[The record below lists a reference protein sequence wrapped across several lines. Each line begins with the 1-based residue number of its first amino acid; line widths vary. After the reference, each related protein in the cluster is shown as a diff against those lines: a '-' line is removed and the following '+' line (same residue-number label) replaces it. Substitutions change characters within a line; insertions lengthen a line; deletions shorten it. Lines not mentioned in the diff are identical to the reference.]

1 MALVSWRKLITAQSR
16 YRFSFARQHLFS
28 HLVVT
33 SVKSQNRSWKSHPP
47 YRLVSLPDLVRNPCL
62 TRNASISLRSI
73 KRSTAARILWASSR
87 AVLRLI
93 GGVVNEVISWRKR
106 IPISEV
112 NQGND
117 VTSDISP
124 SDASADSLKNV
135 PCSWFLVLGSL
146 FLVPCCW
153 FLVPGCWF
161 LVPGSC
167 FLVLWRGRVERW
179 DYRVTWGRLWLK
191 LSLMKGEQSES
202 MAVVIHRD

>member
-146 FLVPCCW
+146 FPVVGSW
-153 FLVPGCWF
+153 FRVL
-161 LVPGSC
+161 GSLC
-167 FLVLWRGRVERW
+167 FGA
-179 DYRVTWGRLWLK
+179 G
-191 LSLMKGEQSES
+191 G
-202 MAVVIHRD
+202 